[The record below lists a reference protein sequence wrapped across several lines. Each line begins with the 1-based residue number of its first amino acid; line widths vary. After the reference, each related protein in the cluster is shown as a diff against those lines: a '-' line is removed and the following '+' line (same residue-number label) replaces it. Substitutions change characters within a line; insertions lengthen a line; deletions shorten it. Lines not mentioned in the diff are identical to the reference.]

1 MYHVFLMNSILFT
14 LSTSN
19 NVFSLFSRLNLKLI
33 SLNTLKRKLF
43 LGKHYSNRI
52 YAALNSI
59 SPLASHES
67 GKGLSIYD
75 LHTSSVSFNIFEFLE
90 HQQHYLSSL
99 GCSSA
104 HLAIIFNP
112 AAFNLQLASLI
123 EWKLLNIIQ
132 PAISLYPYFNSF
144 EVSTDYTS
152 IAYNMNRKPSLKLI
166 CKHPFLDSV
175 QLYKQYL
182 VSPDKLI
189 GITLPKQAAT
199 ISEQYC
205 LRNNLDLSN
214 TILITL
220 RFTSWDPSRNSNLT
234 AWNSFAEYL
243 FKHNKPY
250 AVIPDFDCPNIDS
263 HKYPYLHR
271 CLLHEPSW
279 NIFLRSSLY
288 TNCLLHFCIPNGP
301 SILSVLNRHS
311 RYIFMNFLPSD
322 SLSTTYEVLK
332 AHNLH
337 KLNGRY
343 EFGLL
348 HQYVFYESDTLENI
362 LDSYHIFTHRLSSH
376 GK

>member
-1 MYHVFLMNSILFT
+1 MISAHSIHIT
-14 LSTSN
+14 STN
-19 NVFSLFSRLNLKLI
+19 RFSLFSNLNIFLKFI
-33 SLNTLKRKLF
+33 SLHILYRQIFLVKL
-43 LGKHYSNRI
+43 LTNRV
-52 YAALNSI
+52 YAGLS
-59 SPLASHES
+59 SFFSSSSHDPD
-67 GKGLSIYD
+67 KGFSIYD

-112 AAFNLQLASLI
+112 AAFTSDQVSLI
-123 EWKLLNIIQ
+123 EWKLLNVIQ
-132 PAISLYPYFNSF
+132 PAISLYPYFNSL

-152 IAYNMNRKPSLKLI
+152 ITYKSNRKFFSKLI
-166 CKHPFLDSV
+166 YKHPFLDSV

-199 ISEQYC
+199 IAEHYC
-205 LRNNLDLSN
+205 LRHSLDLSN

-220 RFTSWDPSRNSNLT
+220 RLTSWDPSRNSNLT

-243 FKHNKPY
+243 FRHNKPY
-250 AVIPDFDCPNIDS
+250 AVIPDFDSPNIDS
-263 HKYPYLHR
+263 QKYPYLHR
-271 CLLHEPSW
+271 SLLHEPSW
-279 NIFLRSSLY
+279 NIFLRAGLY
-288 TNCLLHFCIPNGP
+288 TYCLLHFCIPNGP
-301 SILSVLNRHS
+301 SVLSVLNRQS
-311 RYIFMNFLPSD
+311 RYIFMNFLPSE

-332 AHNLH
+332 THNLH
-337 KLNGRY
+337 SLNGRY

-362 LDSYHIFTHRLSSH
+362 LASYKIFTDSLSSRC
-376 GK
+376 K